1 MSKDYIISR
10 DKAASVLNV
19 STRTIDRY
27 IKAGKLSYRKVAN
40 KVLLSKAEIQELQ
53 QEYSVLHE
61 KISTEFLKEENNDTL
76 TNNAPNFNGNN
87 QNLLVRADIEKAIDE
102 KIEKFFL
109 VFKEK
114 DKMLEEKNTIIFA
127 LQQRIA
133 ELEVKIQN
141 MIALPDYSKEKQ
153 EALLEKKKLEER
165 ISSLKETVRN
175 EKIKNFIL
183 ILFSLVFIGI
193 ALFLLVKY
201 NIIAQK

>member
-10 DKAASVLNV
+10 DKAATALNV

-40 KVLLSKAEIQELQ
+40 KVLLSKSEVQDLQ
-53 QEYSVLHE
+53 QEYSVLHQ
-61 KISTEFLKEENNDTL
+61 KVSTEFLKEEGKDTA
-76 TNNAPNFNGNN
+76 NNATPNLNGNN

-153 EALLEKKKLEER
+153 EALLEKKKLEE
-165 ISSLKETVRN
+165 IE
-175 EKIKNFIL
+175 EE
-183 ILFSLVFIGI
+183 
-193 ALFLLVKY
+193 
-201 NIIAQK
+201 

>member
-1 MSKDYIISR
+1 M
-10 DKAASVLNV
+10 
-19 STRTIDRY
+19 
-27 IKAGKLSYRKVAN
+27 
-40 KVLLSKAEIQELQ
+40 
-53 QEYSVLHE
+53 
-61 KISTEFLKEENNDTL
+61 
-76 TNNAPNFNGNN
+76 
-87 QNLLVRADIEKAIDE
+87 RADIEKAIDE